1 MRKIGLKPAD
11 ILIPK
16 RADLS
21 KWSVVAC
28 DQYTSEPEYWAR
40 VEQEVG
46 SAPSALRLILPEL
59 YLEQPGVA
67 DKIAGIH
74 QAMAS
79 YLKEDVFAAY
89 PQSYFYLERTLAD
102 GTVRRGLI
110 GAIDLEQ
117 YDYAV
122 GAKPLIRATEG
133 TVLER
138 IPPRMRVREGAPLEL
153 PHIMLL
159 LDDSKKRVIEP
170 LADQTDT
177 LERVYDFEL
186 MERGGHARGWRLDDK
201 QTARVE
207 RALGTLY
214 DKSAAENEH
223 PLLFAVGDGNHSLAT
238 AKACYEK
245 LKQTLPEKEW
255 KKSPARYALVEIVN
269 LHDDSLRFEPIHRVI
284 FGVNPKHFL
293 RTLSEYFDVTT
304 ASDDGQRFK
313 YVTGDNMGEISI
325 LNPTSN
331 LCVGTLQAF
340 IDFYLKEYGGRVDYI
355 HGDDVVLSLASQP
368 GNIGLI
374 LPAMEKS
381 DLFKTIQL
389 DGVLPRKTFS
399 MGHANDKRFY
409 LECRRI
415 G

>member
-11 ILIPK
+11 LLIPK
-16 RADLS
+16 QADLS

-40 VEQEVG
+40 VERQVG
-46 SAPSALRLILPEL
+46 AAPSALRLILPEL
-59 YLEQPGVA
+59 YLDQPGVE

-74 QAMAS
+74 EAMAS
-79 YLKEDVFAAY
+79 YLEEDIFAEY

-102 GTVRRGLI
+102 GTTRRGLI
-110 GAIDLEQ
+110 GAVDLEQ
-117 YDYAV
+117 YDYAA

-138 IPPRMRVREGAPLEL
+138 IPPRMQVREGAPLEL

-159 LDDSKKRVIEP
+159 IDDRRKKVIEP
-170 LADQTDT
+170 LAEQSDA
-177 LERVYDFEL
+177 LECVYDFEL
-186 MERGGHARGWRLDDK
+186 MENGGHVRGYRLDEK

-207 RALGTLY
+207 RALGALY
-214 DKSAAENEH
+214 DKSAAEHAN

-245 LKQTLPEKEW
+245 CKQTMPEKEW
-255 KKSPARYALVEIVN
+255 KKCPARYALAEIVN

-284 FGVNPKHFL
+284 FGINPNHFL
-293 RTLSEYFDVTT
+293 RTLSECFDVTT

-331 LCVGTLQAF
+331 LCVGTLQTF
-340 IDFYLKEYGGRVDYI
+340 IDFYLKEHGGRVDYI
-355 HGDDVVLSLASQP
+355 HGSDVVVSHASQP
-368 GNIGLI
+368 GNIGLL

-381 DLFKTIQL
+381 ELFETIQL
-389 DGVLPRKTFS
+389 DGALPRKTFS

-409 LECRRI
+409 LESRRI
-415 G
+415 I

>member
-16 RADLS
+16 GADLS

-28 DQYTSEPEYWAR
+28 DQYTSEPDYWKR

-46 SAPSALRLILPEL
+46 EAPSALRLILPEL
-59 YLEQPGVA
+59 YLEQPGVE
-67 DKIAGIH
+67 DRIAGIH

-79 YLKEDVFAAY
+79 YLEEGVFAEY

-102 GTVRRGLI
+102 GTVRKGLI
-110 GAIDLEQ
+110 GAVDLEQ
-117 YDYAV
+117 YDYAA
-122 GAKPLIRATEG
+122 GQKPLIRATEG

-159 LDDSKKRVIEP
+159 IDDSRRRVIEP
-170 LADQTDT
+170 LGELTDT

-186 MERGGHARGWRLDDK
+186 MERGGHARGWRLDEK

-207 RALGTLY
+207 RALGALY
-214 DKSAAENEH
+214 DRSAAENEH

-245 LKQTLPEKEW
+245 LKQTLPEREW

-269 LHDDSLRFEPIHRVI
+269 LHDDSLRFEPIHRVV
-284 FGVNPKHFL
+284 FGINPNHFL
-293 RTLSEYFDVTT
+293 RTLSEYFEVST

-331 LCVGTLQAF
+331 LCVGTLQTF

>member
-1 MRKIGLKPAD
+1 M
-11 ILIPK
+11 
-16 RADLS
+16 
-21 KWSVVAC
+21 
-28 DQYTSEPEYWAR
+28 
-40 VEQEVG
+40 
-46 SAPSALRLILPEL
+46 
-59 YLEQPGVA
+59 
-67 DKIAGIH
+67 
-74 QAMAS
+74 
-79 YLKEDVFAAY
+79 
-89 PQSYFYLERTLAD
+89 
-102 GTVRRGLI
+102 
-110 GAIDLEQ
+110 
-117 YDYAV
+117 
-122 GAKPLIRATEG
+122 
-133 TVLER
+133 LER
-138 IPPRMRVREGAPLEL
+138 IPPRMRL

-159 LDDSKKRVIEP
+159 IDDSRRRVIEP
-170 LADQTDT
+170 LGELTDT

-186 MERGGHARGWRLDDK
+186 MERGGHARGWRLDEK

-207 RALGTLY
+207 RALGALY
-214 DKSAAENEH
+214 DRSAAENEH

-245 LKQTLPEKEW
+245 LKQTLPEREW

-269 LHDDSLRFEPIHRVI
+269 LHDDSLRFEPIHRVV
-284 FGVNPKHFL
+284 FGINPNHFL
-293 RTLSEYFDVTT
+293 RTLSEYFEVST

-331 LCVGTLQAF
+331 LCVGTLQTF